1 MVPTRSSVQKC
12 SSHCHWPLCSHTVTG
27 LCVLPLPLAS
37 VFSHCHWPLCSPT
50 ATGLCVL
57 PLSLAS
63 VFSHCHWPLCSH
75 TVTGP
80 CDVCCSLNFSHCRD
94 DHLSATRHLQLTLL
108 LHLPSRGCVANGGC
122 AALSGERVTRRKLVG
137 VGRSERA
144 EDPLNSPQ
152 VIMGHDVRVQP
163 RWHARCVRRAG
174 QHLHGLR
181 PREANF
187 ISGGARAS
195 TFGAHRVR

>member
-1 MVPTRSSVQKC
+1 MCDTFPRPHPCLRPCHPPVFVAMVPTRSSVQKC

-27 LCVLPLPLAS
+27 
-37 VFSHCHWPLCSPT
+37 
-50 ATGLCVL
+50 
-57 PLSLAS
+57 
-63 VFSHCHWPLCSH
+63 
-75 TVTGP
+75 P
-80 CDVCCSLNFSHCRD
+80 CDICCSLNFSHCRD

-187 ISGGARAS
+187 ISGGARAN